1 MSLPSLLLIG
11 AGGHALACIEAIE
24 SDGRYAIGGLV
35 GSPEQV
41 GQQVLGR
48 AVLGADGEL
57 GALRERHAHAL
68 ITVGQISS
76 PALRKRLFDL
86 ATSLGYA
93 LPTIVAASARVSRH
107 GSVGAG
113 TVVMHGAAVNA
124 GARIGRNAI
133 VNTAAL
139 IEHGA
144 LIGDHCHVSTGAIV
158 NGDVQLGEGSFIG
171 SGSVVKEGVRIGR
184 GCLIGM
190 GLAVRHDMP
199 DHTRYTGTSST

>member
-24 SDGRYAIGGLV
+24 SDGRYAIAGLV
-35 GSPEQV
+35 GSPEQI
-41 GQQVLGR
+41 GQQVLGH

-57 GALRERHAHAL
+57 AALRERHAHAL
-68 ITVGQISS
+68 VTVGQVRS
-76 PALRKRLFDL
+76 PALRQRLFDL
-86 ATSLGYA
+86 ASALGYT
-93 LPTIVAASARVSRH
+93 LPAIVAASARVSRH
-107 GSVGAG
+107 AGVGAG

-133 VNTAAL
+133 VN
-139 IEHGA
+139 
-144 LIGDHCHVSTGAIV
+144 
-158 NGDVQLGEGSFIG
+158 GDVELGEGSFIG

-184 GCLIGM
+184 GCLVGM
-190 GLAVRHDMP
+190 GLAVRHDLP